1 MKNTAACAQK
11 FRALLKKLE
20 KGQDLTPA
28 SDGDPVSTL
37 IYSSLLW
44 EATVSDATTAF
55 DKLVKSVVDYNELR
69 VLLAHDVIDIIGEDY
84 PKADERARRL
94 RAMLR
99 DIYVREHEVTLGS
112 LSSLGKKDTKIY
124 LDTLEGMVSFVSSR
138 IQLLHYEG
146 RGIPVDEQLREL
158 LVEESAVDASA
169 KPVEITNWITRQI
182 KVEQDLEV
190 AGQLQRWSDNEAQRQ
205 RRNAARRVTRK
216 KPVSTTTSK
225 KTTAKKTASKKTVS
239 KKTVGKKAVS
249 KKAATKK
256 TSTVSSGR
264 KKTGTRKTA

>member
-1 MKNTAACAQK
+1 VKNTAACAQK

-20 KGQDLTPA
+20 KGQDPTPV

-55 DKLVKSVVDYNELR
+55 DKLMKSVVDYNELR

-99 DIYVREHEVTLGS
+99 DIYVREHEVTLES
-112 LSSLGKKDTKIY
+112 LSSLGKKDTKVY
-124 LDTLEGMVSFVSSR
+124 LESLEGMVSFVSSR

-146 RGIPVDEQLREL
+146 RCVPVDEQLREL
-158 LVEESAVDASA
+158 LIEESAVDASA
-169 KPVEITNWITRQI
+169 KSMEITNWMTRQI
-182 KVEQDLEV
+182 KADQDLEV
-190 AGQLQRWSDNEAQRQ
+190 AGQLQQWSDNESQRQ

-216 KPVSTTTSK
+216 KPVSTTVSK
-225 KTTAKKTASKKTVS
+225 KTTTNKTVSKKTASKKTVG
-239 KKTVGKKAVS
+239 KKT
-249 KKAATKK
+249 ATKK
-256 TSTVSSGR
+256 TSTASSGR